1 METLL
6 QTVVII
12 FMLFLCALCLFAV
25 LVIARDIIAESAA
38 RRRREEER
46 KNIQIKEAEPPKYEP
61 IAACEPQVHVFD
73 LPREETK
80 EEPAQEAESEAVAEA
95 EAEDEPEPCEDENSV
110 TFSKSHNMTMESRYA
125 ALSSEFKGYFDE
137 VVRHAMSKEGIKV
150 NETTSY
156 YDYKIGAKRVMR
168 ISIKRGEIV
177 CEFTFIDRNFNT
189 YAHANNIKVKP
200 SATAIRVTEASAV
213 GVAKD
218 GIDIVCAQIA
228 EEKEYKKELAREKR
242 RERRR
247 QKANEA
253 ANSEESGDANA
264 TEEEVANV

>member
-6 QTVVII
+6 QAVIII

-46 KNIQIKEAEPPKYEP
+46 RNIQVKEVEPLK
-61 IAACEPQVHVFD
+61 CEPVAVAAPEIHVSE
-73 LPREETK
+73 LPAKEEEAK
-80 EEPAQEAESEAVAEA
+80 EEPAEVPEAVEEA
-95 EAEDEPEPCEDENSV
+95 PEADAEDENSV

-137 VVRHAMSKEGIKV
+137 VVRHALSKEGIKV

-218 GIDIVCAQIA
+218 GIDVVCAQIA

-247 QKANEA
+247 QKASNTE
-253 ANSEESGDANA
+253 NSEERAENA
-264 TEEEVANV
+264 SAEEVANV